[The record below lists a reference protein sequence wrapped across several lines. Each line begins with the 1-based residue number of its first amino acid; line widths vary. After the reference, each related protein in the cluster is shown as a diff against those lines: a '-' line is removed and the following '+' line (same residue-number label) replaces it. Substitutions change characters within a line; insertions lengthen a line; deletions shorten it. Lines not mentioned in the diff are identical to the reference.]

1 MYAER
6 DSGMDLMIGRMWLM
20 HRSAIHCKLS
30 GGVCAATEIAD
41 AVPIIHG
48 PIGCAYNHRIPV
60 QKSWLDTAALPT
72 TALTD
77 NETVFGGGDRLRD
90 TILEVDQNYHPNL
103 ILVLLSCVSG
113 IIGDDVKGEIF
124 HLKNTDQVTADIVVA
139 DTSGFKHRDF
149 RDWVETAI
157 KNVIHNYK
165 NPEDYKPFP
174 VEGCGQVEVL
184 TALAGQLM
192 EDPDTNGGVIE
203 HGVNLCGGNRTWDVG
218 ALGEKIDI
226 LTEIG
231 ATINTVFF
239 ANLTTE
245 KIKNAPRAELNI
257 VQRPGDWVKIMQE
270 RFGTD
275 AVHENI
281 FSVRS
286 LPYPERIRAFYTQIG
301 EKLGLEKETEAV
313 IDRRLAKLEKNLEP
327 YREKLDGKHM
337 VMLRGS
343 GMFGGAHEI
352 ISLVLDLGMVVDAIS
367 LDYSFLYDKNLSQDV
382 LDQHRAVTVEIFHKM
397 GVDSDVLLETSME
410 KEESVLKEFKPDIVV
425 TTPERKWVPHSLG
438 IPAYSR
444 EVHRFLGQFENVLGT
459 AEELCTELN
468 RKNLAVKRPYIFQ
481 ALEYDPVRYPYTKK
495 SSASIRAGEAMQFV
509 KRSRSGAGGKA

>member
-6 DSGMDLMIGRMWLM
+6 DSGMDLMISRMWLM

-60 QKSWLDTAALPT
+60 QKSWLDTVALPT

-77 NETVFGGGDRLRD
+77 KETVFGGGDRLRD
-90 TILEVDQNYHPNL
+90 TILEVDRNYHPNL
-103 ILVLLSCVSG
+103 IIVLLSCVSG

-124 HLKNTDQVTADIVVA
+124 HLKNTDQVKADMVVA

-165 NPEDYKPFP
+165 HPEDYKPFP
-174 VEGCGQVEVL
+174 IEGCGQVEVL

-218 ALGEKIDI
+218 ALEEKIDI

-257 VQRPGDWVKIMQE
+257 VQRSGDWVKIMQE

-286 LPYPERIRAFYTQIG
+286 LPYPERIRTFYTQIG

-313 IDRRLAKLEKNLEP
+313 IDRRLAKLEKDLEP

-397 GVDSDVLLETSME
+397 GVDSDVLLETSIEM
-410 KEESVLKEFKPDIVV
+410 EESVLKEFKPDIVV
-425 TTPERKWVPHSLG
+425 TTPERKWMPHSLG

-459 AEELCTELN
+459 AKELCTELN
-468 RKNLAVKRPYIFQ
+468 RKNLAAKRPYIFQ
-481 ALEYDPVRYPYTKK
+481 ALEYDPVRYPHTKK

-509 KRSRSGAGGKA
+509 KKSKSGAGGKV